1 MPSFFQ
7 SAARVVV
14 ISLIIALVAP
24 ATAVAQDF
32 MVSGVDMDANATSEQ
47 IEAAIVAIEARDGL
61 ETDVRNSAIELLR
74 AAQSYSQNRQAA
86 ADATAAYAASIRDAP
101 ARTQVLRAALDE
113 PMPPPPAAQDIGID
127 GSTALAE
134 LEQRLALE
142 LADRAAIDSQITAM
156 RTEAGIQAGRPSIAR
171 ERIDE
176 LRRLI
181 DDDAAAGNATI
192 PGEPRLLQEAQS
204 LNASL
209 LRAARLAEVERLEQ
223 ETLSHV
229 FRTNLLRAQENTAS
243 RQRAMATQ
251 RVDLLRTLVNER
263 RRLVAEDAQQATTAS
278 ILAAA
283 DKHPIVIS
291 LAEENAE
298 LTQRLI
304 GNAAQIEELEGLLNQ
319 AQMGTGNIEQR
330 LTRSRQRLDTGG
342 LSRVIGR
349 LLVEERRNLPQ
360 LSLYRRQIDA
370 RTNQLAE
377 VGLALV
383 DVQEQRRD
391 LNLIDLKTRNLVDEI
406 ADTVT
411 DEAELAT
418 AAANIRLLLRDR
430 RDLLVKAENSYRSY
444 LRVLGDIDI
453 SQRRQ
458 LEVAESYQLFLDQ
471 NLIWIPSA
479 DIAFTGNWR
488 GELEAAVTTLSP
500 DVWSTA
506 ATELVGSVGKNKTAG
521 LAFLFL
527 LLLLLIARNPAN
539 RFEKTINERVG
550 RLSTDHI
557 GLTIASL
564 IIAVVRVA
572 PVPLMVVAAHWF
584 LNRAPE
590 LSTHS
595 EPIAE
600 GLRLVAAF
608 LFNAMLFRELC
619 SSDGVFRVHFNWN
632 RDSLAVLRR
641 QLGLLAYVGAPLL
654 LLTVIL
660 AKSNSTVDHATLG
673 RWMFVVLMIF
683 FAFIINGLLNPRSA
697 PVARYLEHS
706 PNSWLNR
713 LRWLWY
719 GLAVGSPLVLSVL
732 AILGYTYAAATLAGS
747 LVDTT
752 WLGLGLSVANLVILR
767 WLALAQRKMAFQI
780 ALKKR
785 EALRAE
791 KEAEAQPNVE
801 IESPAPEPESLDLEK
816 VDQQTRKILRTCLLF
831 VAVIGG
837 WGIWSDM
844 LPAFTLLKQVDLW
857 SQTVT
862 VDGVDTIQPVTLADL
877 LLAVLV
883 IIVTAVA
890 AKNLP
895 GLMEVLIPRRLT
907 HEPGSRYTITTLVRY
922 VVVTIGVISFLS
934 IVGWDWGQIQWLV
947 AALSVGL
954 GFGLQE
960 IVANFVSGLVILFER
975 PVRIGDT
982 VTVGELTGTVTR
994 VRIRA
999 TTITD
1004 WDRKEIIVPNK
1015 AFITEQVI
1023 NWTLSDPITRIT
1035 IPVGVSYG
1043 SDVTLTH
1050 KVMSET
1056 INALPLV
1063 LDDPPPMVYFSGF
1076 GDSALEFTLHV
1087 YLRQLNDRMPMI
1099 NEVHEAVFAAL
1110 RQNGI
1115 EIPFPQ
1121 RDLHVRS
1128 TVEHK
1133 DK

>member
-1 MPSFFQ
+1 MPSLLQ
-7 SAARVVV
+7 SAARSAAVSFV
-14 ISLIIALVAP
+14 IALVAP
-24 ATAVAQDF
+24 AASVAQNF

-47 IEAAIVAIEARDGL
+47 IESAIDAVEARDGL
-61 ETDVRNSAIELLR
+61 DASVRDSVIELLR
-74 AAQSYSQNRQAA
+74 SAQSQAQNRQTAVA
-86 ADATAAYAASIRDAP
+86 ATAAYAASIQNAP
-101 ARTQVLRAALDE
+101 AQTQALRAALDE
-113 PMPPPPAAQDIGID
+113 PMPPPPTAEDFGID
-127 GSTALAE
+127 DSTTLAE

-142 LADRAAIDSQITAM
+142 LADRAAIDSQVTAM
-156 RTEAGIQAGRPSIAR
+156 QTESGIQAGRPSVAR
-171 ERIDE
+171 ERIEE

-181 DDDAAAGNATI
+181 DEDDAAAGDVANPDA
-192 PGEPRLLQEAQS
+192 PKLLQEAQS

-209 LRAARLAEVERLEQ
+209 VRATRLAEIERLEQ

-229 FRTNLLRAQENTAS
+229 FRSKLLQAQEGTAS
-243 RQRAMATQ
+243 RQRATVTR

-263 RRLVAEDAQQATTAS
+263 RRIVAEDAQQATTAS
-278 ILAAA
+278 FLAAA
-283 DKHPIVIS
+283 DKHPIVVS
-291 LAEENAE
+291 LAEDNAD

-304 GNAAQIEELEGLLNQ
+304 GNAMQIEELEAQLNQ
-319 AQMGTGNIEQR
+319 AQIDTDDLEQR
-330 LTRSRQRLDTGG
+330 LARSRQRLDTGG

-370 RTNQLAE
+370 RTSQLAE

-391 LNLIDLKTRNLVDEI
+391 LSLIDVRTQNLVDDL
-406 ADTVT
+406 ADEVT
-411 DEAELAT
+411 DENELAT
-418 AAANIRLLLRDR
+418 AAADIRLLLRDR
-430 RDLLVKAENSYRSY
+430 RDLLAKTESSYRSY
-444 LRVLGDIDI
+444 LQVLGDIDI
-453 SQRRQ
+453 TQRRQ
-458 LEVAESYQLFLDQ
+458 LELAENYRLFLDQ

-488 GELEAAVTTLSP
+488 AELEAAVETLSP
-500 DVWSTA
+500 NVWTTA
-506 ATELVGSVGKNKTAG
+506 ATELVASVGKNIAAG
-521 LAFLFL
+521 FFFLIL
-527 LLLLLIARNPAN
+527 LLSLLVARKSAN
-539 RFEKTINERVG
+539 RYEKTFNARVG

-557 GLTIASL
+557 GLTFASL

-572 PVPLMVVAAHWF
+572 PIPLMVIATHWF
-584 LNRAPE
+584 LNNAPQ
-590 LSTHS
+590 LSTYS

-600 GLRLVAAF
+600 SLGWMASF
-608 LFNAMLFRELC
+608 LFNAMLLRELS
-619 SSDGVFRVHFNWN
+619 SSDGVFRVHFDWN
-632 RDSLAVLRR
+632 KDTLAVLRR
-641 QLGLLAYVGAPLL
+641 QLGLLVYVGAPLVL
-654 LLTVIL
+654 ITGIL
-660 AKSNSTVDHATLG
+660 VRSNSTGDLATLG

-683 FAFIINGLLNPRSA
+683 FAFIAHSLLNPRA
-697 PVARYLEHS
+697 VPVARYLDRS
-706 PNSWLNR
+706 PNSWPSR

-719 GLAVGSPLVLSVL
+719 GLAVGSPLMLSLL
-732 AILGYTYAAATLAGS
+732 AILGYNYAATTLAGS
-747 LVDTT
+747 LVETT
-752 WLGLGLSVANLVILR
+752 WLVLGLGVANLVILR

-780 ALKKR
+780 ALRKR

-791 KEAEAQPNVE
+791 KEAEALPGTE
-801 IESPAPEPESLDLEK
+801 TEAPAPEPEPLDLEK
-816 VDQQTRKILRTCLLF
+816 VDKQTRKILGTGLLF
-831 VAVIGG
+831 VAVMVG

-844 LPAFTLLKQVDLW
+844 LPAFTLLEQVDLW

-877 LLAVLV
+877 LLAVL
-883 IIVTAVA
+883 IAIVTAVA
-890 AKNLP
+890 ANNLP
-895 GLMEVLIPRRLT
+895 GLMEVLIPRQLAR
-907 HEPGSRYTITTLVRY
+907 EPGSRYTITTLVRY
-922 VVVTIGVISFLS
+922 VVIIVGLVSVLG
-934 IVGWDWGQIQWLV
+934 IVGWNWSQIQWLV

-982 VTVGELTGTVTR
+982 VTVGQLTGTVTR

-1015 AFITEQVI
+1015 SFITEQVV

-1035 IPVGVSYG
+1035 IPVSVSYG

-1050 KVMSET
+1050 QVMSET
-1056 INALPLV
+1056 INNLPLV
-1063 LDDPPPMVYFSGF
+1063 LDDPQPMVYFSGF

-1099 NEVHEAVFAAL
+1099 HEVHEAVFAAL

-1121 RDLHVRS
+1121 RDLHIRTS
-1128 TVEHK
+1128 K
-1133 DK
+1133 